1 MRRPLCLAAATLAC
15 VLAAT
20 GCRRD
25 GCVGGDD
32 GTCVPPPPCA
42 ALPPPACLTTPALGV
57 ARIDDATKRVAG
69 PKSLAGRGDYVLEND
84 RVRVVLDAPEH
95 PHGLGPTGGAILDLA
110 PLGSA
115 SGTGG
120 DQTNTIYQAAG
131 LLPRDAVHYE
141 TAEIL
146 DPGLSPAAPGAYAAV
161 IFRGHLEGDSRVTVV
176 TRYEV
181 RPCED
186 GVRVRSD
193 LYNGAP
199 APNTLYLTDGFFWG
213 DNGPAPFVPA
223 QGMGFVQPDLDLLH
237 IDASW
242 RTWPFVAARVQ
253 APPETAYAVVS
264 CDHTEAA
271 GFTSTTLSATGVPL
285 GITQPGD
292 GFHFERFIVA
302 VPSDGTRP
310 AIGGTPGPSAAGLAP
325 AVAEALRVR
334 SAVDGDPPAVTATGR
349 VVANGVPVDSRA
361 GRAASLLFYE
371 PAFGPDP
378 DDPARRTPWNEAV
391 PLGDGSFGVALPPN
405 RSYRVQPYAF
415 GLPAGP
421 ASSFSVTTADA
432 GPFPIGDI
440 SITASSHLTVSVES
454 SPGVLASYAELVV
467 IPVDD
472 PAATHAPTPS
482 LYSLFPG
489 CAPMLGPPDGG
500 SPACNRALTFNGRFD
515 LLLPPGKFF
524 VYGTRGP
531 FATLDRAEVDLAP
544 GQSVQVTLLVG
555 SLASAL
561 LPDGVISGDFHVHGG
576 ASYDSS
582 IPDLERVTSFLATGV
597 DMIVATDHNV
607 VTTYEA
613 TLKTLG
619 ATHTLAVISGVEQT
633 PNIPWFYVPG
643 HEFPRTLGHFNFW
656 PLTPDVLDTRNG
668 APWPELREPAQ
679 LMADMDQLGATVRQ
693 LNHPYSA
700 AKLGRDQGYALAI
713 GYDPRQPIPLD
724 PTDGASFAAN
734 TLSRRPGGGPY
745 RNVEWNVQEVMSG
758 ASRADWLRYRA
769 LWFSLLS
776 QGLLRT
782 GTANSDSHS
791 LAVER
796 IGYPRNLIWG
806 NHDKTNLDVDRFDV
820 DVLAGHVEG
829 TNGPVLDVTI
839 DDGSGTRHRPD
850 LKNPIVAGAGAGLY
864 VSVTAAPWIPVD
876 EVRIFVNGNLVQ
888 REPVHQ
894 PNLWDPFGTEP
905 FEYMHNQFF
914 TLATLLPARGDAWV
928 VVEAG
933 LAQDTPPDTDSDGLP
948 DLPDAG
954 VPGRPD
960 RLTDRRFD
968 LQAVAPGVWPTAF
981 TNPFLIDVDGGGW
994 MAPGLP

>member
-1 MRRPLCLAAATLAC
+1 
-15 VLAAT
+15 
-20 GCRRD
+20 
-25 GCVGGDD
+25 
-32 GTCVPPPPCA
+32 
-42 ALPPPACLTTPALGV
+42 
-57 ARIDDATKRVAG
+57 
-69 PKSLAGRGDYVLEND
+69 
-84 RVRVVLDAPEH
+84 
-95 PHGLGPTGGAILDLA
+95 
-110 PLGSA
+110 
-115 SGTGG
+115 
-120 DQTNTIYQAAG
+120 
-131 LLPRDAVHYE
+131 
-141 TAEIL
+141 
-146 DPGLSPAAPGAYAAV
+146 
-161 IFRGHLEGDSRVTVV
+161 
-176 TRYEV
+176 
-181 RPCED
+181 
-186 GVRVRSD
+186 
-193 LYNGAP
+193 
-199 APNTLYLTDGFFWG
+199 
-213 DNGPAPFVPA
+213 
-223 QGMGFVQPDLDLLH
+223 
-237 IDASW
+237 
-242 RTWPFVAARVQ
+242 
-253 APPETAYAVVS
+253 
-264 CDHTEAA
+264 
-271 GFTSTTLSATGVPL
+271 
-285 GITQPGD
+285 
-292 GFHFERFIVA
+292 
-302 VPSDGTRP
+302 
-310 AIGGTPGPSAAGLAP
+310 
-325 AVAEALRVR
+325 
-334 SAVDGDPPAVTATGR
+334 
-349 VVANGVPVDSRA
+349 
-361 GRAASLLFYE
+361 
-371 PAFGPDP
+371 
-378 DDPARRTPWNEAV
+378 
-391 PLGDGSFGVALPPN
+391 
-405 RSYRVQPYAF
+405 
-415 GLPAGP
+415 
-421 ASSFSVTTADA
+421 
-432 GPFPIGDI
+432 
-440 SITASSHLTVSVES
+440 
-454 SPGVLASYAELVV
+454 
-467 IPVDD
+467 
-472 PAATHAPTPS
+472 
-482 LYSLFPG
+482 
-489 CAPMLGPPDGG
+489 
-500 SPACNRALTFNGRFD
+500 
-515 LLLPPGKFF
+515 
-524 VYGTRGP
+524 
-531 FATLDRAEVDLAP
+531 
-544 GQSVQVTLLVG
+544 
-555 SLASAL
+555 
-561 LPDGVISGDFHVHGG
+561 
-576 ASYDSS
+576 
-582 IPDLERVTSFLATGV
+582 
-597 DMIVATDHNV
+597 
-607 VTTYEA
+607 
-613 TLKTLG
+613 G

-850 LKNPIVAGAGAGLY
+850 LENPIVAGAGAGLY